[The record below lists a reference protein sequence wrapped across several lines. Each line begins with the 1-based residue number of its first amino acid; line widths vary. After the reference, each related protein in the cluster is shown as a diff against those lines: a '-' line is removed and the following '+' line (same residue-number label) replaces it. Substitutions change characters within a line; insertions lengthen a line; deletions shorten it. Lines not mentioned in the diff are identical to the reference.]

1 MKVKVVSRAFFDDA
15 YLDFFLGYYLGLGF
29 DNITILKADADLF
42 DYQLPDYLTEEEKD
56 KITIVPVKN
65 EGNVIVRTNFN
76 HYKDNT
82 YDWVLNIDS
91 DEFLVIDLNKYP
103 NGIKDYITETLERVE
118 REHQLQP
125 DELQQIQ
132 FRWLCINK
140 MNIDF
145 SDNLQILNYLSHPD
159 EKPYQLLTNKT
170 LSTNKTL
177 LNDYIL
183 SNKLEVY
190 RYVKS
195 IATPKQMTDE
205 GSALNCHFFPLKKL
219 PTAKTSIKHNI
230 LLDNYFVNRNS
241 NDPRSLQK
249 DKKAMNWGFIL
260 HLNTRS
266 LANAVTK
273 CLVTQLRVNKK
284 ISNLNAFKQFI
295 NTCQIIP
302 LEDILDKTNAEM
314 VEKRKELKNN
324 FMSYLNSKRFFPKKI
339 RAYHNRVQKF
349 IPEENYLPQLSSV
362 INKVKV
368 CQDQPFVHLDKEMEL
383 LEELCQKNDIQFEK
397 MKWLL
402 SLF

>member
-42 DYQLPDYLTEEEKD
+42 DYKLPDYLTEEEKD

-65 EGNVIVRTNFN
+65 EGNAIVRTNFKY
-76 HYKDNT
+76 YKDDT

-103 NGIKDYITETLERVE
+103 NGIKDYITETLERVKTHHE
-118 REHQLQP
+118 LQLE
-125 DELQQIQ
+125 DLQQIQ

-145 SDNLQILNYLSHPD
+145 SDNLQILNHLLYPD
-159 EKPYQLLTNKT
+159 DKPYQL
-170 LSTNKTL
+170 STNKIM

-183 SNKLEVY
+183 TNKLEVY

-195 IATPKQMTDE
+195 LATPKQMTNE
-205 GSALNCHFFPLKKL
+205 GSTLNCHFFPLKKIS
-219 PTAKTSIKHNI
+219 TAKTSIKHNI

-241 NDPRSLQK
+241 SDPRSLRK
-249 DKKAMNWGFIL
+249 DKKAMNCGFIL

-273 CLVTQLRVNKK
+273 CLVTQLRDNKK
-284 ISNLNAFKQFI
+284 ISNLDAFKKFI

-302 LEDILDKTNAEM
+302 LEDILDKGNLEM
-314 VEKRKELKNN
+314 VEKRKELKNK
-324 FMSYLNSKRFFPKKI
+324 FMTYLNSKRFFPKKI

-362 INKVKV
+362 VNRIKV
-368 CQDQPFVHLDKEMEL
+368 CNTIPFVNLDKEMEL
-383 LEELCQKNDIQFEK
+383 LEGLCQKNGIQFEK
-397 MKWLL
+397 IKWLL